1 MFIENFQGTYER
13 LSTADTLKTIK
24 QKHDDSLRDY
34 VKHFCNAR
42 NAIPHI

>member
-24 QKHDDSLRDY
+24 QKHDDSLRNY
-34 VKHFCNAR
+34 VKRFYNTR